1 MFDQRTPHDFKPNN
15 IGFRIISAKILERY
29 KNTQSFIL
37 NEMENGKYKFTG
49 TSKEIV
55 LLYADSAYR
64 WLERLEYSIISHKY
78 TVDINQERIDEM
90 TSSLVAC
97 NEYVTSIIREHPKVF
112 KDKAIAEAW
121 IALYTTKETQI
132 RMMDEVPRVING
144 LKDKVATVVFTKIGE
159 LFADALDEVRLT
171 LYEIDSMATSNGE
184 KAPLCVSDWDI
195 DRINDALPRIKFKA
209 KYYMEHFNVKA
220 FRLKDFTLSSSFF
233 RQYSRIISKEL
244 PVKEIS
250 V

>member
-1 MFDQRTPHDFKPNN
+1 MFDTRDPHDFKSNN

-49 TSKEIV
+49 TSKEIA

-78 TVDINQERIDEM
+78 TVELTQERIEEL
-90 TSSLVAC
+90 TSSLAAC
-97 NEYVTSIIREHPKVF
+97 NEYITGIIKSHPEVF

-121 IALYTTKETQI
+121 MALYTTKETQI
-132 RMMDEVPRVING
+132 RMMDEVPRIVNQ
-144 LKDKVATVVFTKIGE
+144 LKDKVATVIFTKIGE

-171 LYEIDSMATSNGE
+171 LYEIDSMATTNGE

-195 DRINDALPRIKFKA
+195 ERIDDALPRIMFKA
-209 KYYMEHFNVKA
+209 NYYMEHFNVKA

-233 RQYSRIISKEL
+233 RQYSRIISEKI
-244 PVKEIS
+244 PIKEIA